1 MTTKPK
7 LYSKENR
14 YNIVDYDD
22 DDFMRDLYSPRG
34 PLETRGFH
42 VDYEMWMARKKHD
55 GTWTAEDEAIEEKRQ
70 SKIDKAFFRYQQ
82 EQTRERVLKRLA
94 SAAAEP
100 RTRSGRKP
108 GWFHR
113 KTGRPFPLVGK
124 TRTLVGRG
132 RRTRRRKRHR
142 TRRRKRRRRRTRRGG
157 KFIFDYIKKQAK
169 ESDKRRHRAAI
180 QGWHHRLEYPK
191 YVHTLPRKTS
201 THKTSR
207 HTRRKMKRVS
217 VTPRHP
223 RSYMWAHRGSKHR
236 KKMEHADRWVGS
248 EHWTA
253 SRRKYKVKKS
263 RKSRKSSKKN

>member
-7 LYSKENR
+7 LYSKEDR

-22 DDFMRDLYSPRG
+22 DDFMRNLYSRDG
-34 PLETRGFH
+34 GFH
-42 VDYEMWMARKKHD
+42 EDYEMWMARKKHD
-55 GTWTAEDEAIEEKRQ
+55 GTWTAADEATEEKRRA
-70 SKIDKAFFRYQQ
+70 KMDKAFPRYQQ
-82 EQTRERVLKRLA
+82 EHDAEYREHVLDHLV

-217 VTPRHP
+217 VTPHRP
-223 RSYMWAHRGSKHR
+223 RSYTWAHRGSKHR

-263 RKSRKSSKKN
+263 RKSSKKN